1 MLNLLTCLA
10 TEHDLRLVLVAAAVC
25 LGGSLTTLRLFSRL
39 RGSRGGA
46 RAVWLTL
53 IGFVAGGSVWATH
66 FIGML
71 AFSPGIRTGFAPVGT
86 LASLLIAGLFMT
98 AAFAVAARRGLGAR
112 IAGGVL
118 IGAGIGAMHFAG
130 MGAYEIQGRISWRP
144 DLIVTA
150 LALGLGFG
158 VAALCAAGR
167 AATLAR
173 QAGAGLLLTLAIVS
187 LHFTAM
193 AAVTITPDLSLTAP
207 TVGLAPAS
215 LAAATAAVVSL
226 IILGGLAVGIVETS
240 ANARA
245 TARIRRLVDAAHEG
259 IAVVQ
264 RNVIV
269 DANAAFCALA
279 GQPIEELIGQILEG
293 GLLTLET
300 ESEGP
305 ETRREGLLQPQG
317 DRAAIPVEVLGRAL
331 ETRAGDEEGD
341 LRVVAVRDLRERHAA
356 EARIRHMAE
365 HDGLTGLF
373 NRAALQTRLSHA
385 LERAEATGESLTV
398 FCLDLDQF
406 KEANDTHG
414 HAAGDAILIEVAR
427 RLEALVPAPSFAARL
442 GGDEFVVVQIGGR
455 QPRDAIRLCHDLI
468 AAMAEP
474 VRFEDHTHAVGAS
487 IGVSLFPE
495 DGATATA
502 LLANADL
509 ALYRAKAA
517 GRGGYRFFKREM
529 DDRVR
534 ERRLLARD
542 LRAAISAGDLVVH
555 YQPQARTEDRE
566 VLGFEALVRWSH
578 PERGLIQP
586 GDFISIAEES
596 GLIVPLGEWVL
607 GAACAAAAA
616 WAKPLRIAINLSPVQ
631 LHQPDLPDLVR
642 ETLVRTGLSPRR
654 LELEITESALFKD
667 YQRALD
673 NLRRL
678 KALGVRIAMD
688 DFGTGFSSLST
699 LQSFPFDKIKIDKS
713 FVENIDRDDRAKVI
727 VRAILGLG
735 RSLEIPVTAEGVE
748 TEDQIAFLRAEAC
761 AEIQGFAVGR
771 PAPVETLGD
780 WINTAAAP
788 PKGRRARAA

>member
-1 MLNLLTCLA
+1 MLKLLTCLPV
-10 TEHDLRLVLVAAAVC
+10 EHDLRLVLVAGLVC
-25 LGGSLTTLRLFSRL
+25 LGGSLTTLRLFARL
-39 RGSRGGA
+39 QEARGPVR
-46 RAVWLTL
+46 RVWLTL
-53 IGFVAGGSVWATH
+53 IGLVAGGSVWATH

-71 AFSPGIRTGFAPVGT
+71 AYQPHIRTGFAPSGT

-98 AAFAVAARRGLGAR
+98 AAFHLAARRAPR
-112 IAGGVL
+112 AWITGGVV
-118 IGAGIGAMHFAG
+118 IGAGIGAMHFFG
-130 MGAYEIQGRISWRP
+130 MSAYEIQGRLSWSP
-144 DLIVTA
+144 VLVAAA
-150 LALGLGFG
+150 LAQGVGFAC
-158 VAALCAAGR
+158 AALRLSGAARPAAQR
-167 AATLAR
+167 AA
-173 QAGAGLLLTLAIVS
+173 AGLLLTLAIVG

-193 AAVTITPDLSLTAP
+193 AAVTITPDPTLAAPAQSLP
-207 TVGLAPAS
+207 PGGLAV
-215 LAAATAAVVSL
+215 ATAAVAVL
-226 IILGGLAVGIVETS
+226 IILGGLGVAVVETS

-245 TARIRRLVDAAHEG
+245 MARVHRLVDAAHEG

-264 RNVIV
+264 RNVLV

-279 GQPIEELIGQILEG
+279 GLPLEELIGQILEG
-293 GLLTLET
+293 DLLLLEGS
-300 ESEGP
+300 ESGP
-305 ETRREGLLQPQG
+305 DARREGRLRPPG
-317 DRAAIPVEVLGRAL
+317 GGEAIPVEVLGRAL
-331 ETRAGDEEGD
+331 DSRSTEEDGG
-341 LRVVAVRDLRERHAA
+341 LRVLALRDLRERHAA

-373 NRAALQTRLSHA
+373 NRAALQTRLALA
-385 LERAEATGESLTV
+385 LERAQATGEAVSV

-414 HAAGDAILIEVAR
+414 HGAGDAILIEVAR
-427 RLEALVPAPSFAARL
+427 RLEGLVPAPSFAARL

-455 QPRDAIRLCHDLI
+455 QPQDPTRLAQDLI
-468 AAMAEP
+468 SAMSVP
-474 VRFEDHTHAVGAS
+474 VRFEDHAHAVGAS
-487 IGVSLFPE
+487 IGVSLYPE
-495 DGATATA
+495 DGATATG

-509 ALYRAKAA
+509 ALYRAKEA
-517 GRGGYRFFKREM
+517 GRGGFRFFKREM

-542 LRAAISAGDLVVH
+542 LRAAIADGDLTVH
-555 YQPQARTEDRE
+555 YQPQASTADGVVR
-566 VLGFEALVRWSH
+566 GFEALVRWNH

-586 GDFISIAEES
+586 GDFIAIAEES

-607 GAACAAAAA
+607 NAACATAAG
-616 WAKPLRIAINLSPVQ
+616 WAKPLRIAVNLSPVQ
-631 LHQPDLPDLVR
+631 LHQPDLTDLVR

-713 FVENIDRDDRAKVI
+713 FVEEIERDDRAKVI

-735 RSLEIPVTAEGVE
+735 RNLEIPVTAEGVE
-748 TEDQIAFLRAEAC
+748 TQAQIAFLRAEAC
-761 AEIQGFAVGR
+761 EEIQGYAIGR
-771 PAPVETLGD
+771 PAPADALGE
-780 WINTAAAP
+780 WIEPA
-788 PKGRRARAA
+788 RRRGARAA